1 MTGLEYAVWQEGRWG
16 RDVPLYESRSP
27 DLRMAAIFFVFGAD
41 PAHNACTGEYEDEQH
56 SGLGSVS
63 ITVHSKTV
71 LPGFRDQSGL
81 GSVGVQP
88 GWAGLRALLV
98 EEDGTTTTDDT
109 MLSALWLMET
119 IGRDFHVTAD
129 YAPLL
134 KHHEDFADETDT
146 WPTGC
151 SPLEDRVMT
160 ILLSLNRASLS
171 GPLAADIVSLVLH
184 AEIVA
189 LVEAVAGVVG
199 TE

>member
-41 PAHNACTGEYEDEQH
+41 PAHNACTGEYECEQ
-56 SGLGSVS
+56 LGGIV
-63 ITVHSKTV
+63 V

-109 MLSALWLMET
+109 MLSALWLMEAT
-119 IGRDFHVTAD
+119 GRDFHVTAD

-134 KHHEDFADETDT
+134 KHHEGFADETDT

-171 GPLAADIVSLVLH
+171 GPLAADVVSLVLH

-189 LVEAVAGVVG
+189 LVEAVAGVRG
-199 TE
+199 AE